1 MKILPL
7 IETMLLPSSEI
18 FLKLINRHPLQGKG
32 GGNCTIFFR
41 TASTLPCMYVKVIK
55 DEVIILQ

>member
-7 IETMLLPSSEI
+7 IETMLLPLSEI
-18 FLKLINRHPLQGKG
+18 LLKLINRHPLQGKG
-32 GGNCTIFFR
+32 GVQSF
-41 TASTLPCMYVKVIK
+41 SEPPPPLPCMYVKVIK

>member
-32 GGNCTIFFR
+32 GGELYNLFPNRFHFT
-41 TASTLPCMYVKVIK
+41 MYVCEG
-55 DEVIILQ
+55 D